1 MEKATQQRAVSER
14 EKFRQVV
21 RPLIFEADD
30 PALVRAL
37 QADHPGAYEVLY
49 RRYAEEVL
57 SVLYRVLGSDTEMD
71 ELLNEVFIRAFRN
84 VDAIHDPDKL
94 RSWLTGIAV
103 YVARGTIRKR
113 RRGRWLQFFDPSVL
127 PEVGKVEYMDD
138 ARRALS
144 RTYALLEKLS
154 PDDRIVFALRLFDGR
169 ELTEIAEIM
178 DVSLATIKRR
188 LRSAMRR
195 FFAMAKNEPEL
206 EEWLNHA

>member
-1 MEKATQQRAVSER
+1 MEKAIQQHAVMER
-14 EKFRQVV
+14 EKSTKVV
-21 RPLIFEADD
+21 RPLAFEADD
-30 PALVRAL
+30 RTLVRAL
-37 QADHPGAYEVLY
+37 QADHPWAYEVLY

-71 ELLNEVFIRAFRN
+71 ELLNEVFVRAFRN
-84 VDAIHDPDKL
+84 VDTIHDPDKL

-103 YVARGTIRKR
+103 YAARGTIRKR
-113 RRGRWLQFFDPSVL
+113 RRGRWLQFFDPAVL
-127 PEVGKVEYMDD
+127 PEVGGVEYMDD

-144 RTYALLEKLS
+144 RTYAILEQLS
-154 PDDRIVFALRLFDGR
+154 PDDRIVFALRLVDGR
-169 ELTEIAEIM
+169 ELTDVAEIM
-178 DVSLATIKRR
+178 GVSLATVKRR